1 MQELLSWW
9 SESAARASSSSAC
22 LNALWSTFPGRRRC
36 PQVQKSIVLCYQLAK
51 SPSSPL
57 SVCQMHQ
64 HTHDFPL
71 PTGNVVEARW
81 GTIASAIPEVL
92 RVEKALRYGWDI
104 NKWGRVDPDLNS
116 EAYRG
121 VRVDLVDK
129 VVVDPFWWGMLATL
143 SFVAKLLDSFLFF
156 TESCM
161 CHAELIHRFGPAM
174 KTGGPKLRKV
184 LVVPH
189 LSMEAVCLC
198 LFLLKQK

>member
-1 MQELLSWW
+1 MVVRVGCQSFLLLCMSECPLVHISGTPSMPSGAKVDCTVLPIGQESLL
-9 SESAARASSSSAC
+9 
-22 LNALWSTFPGRRRC
+22 P
-36 PQVQKSIVLCYQLAK
+36 
-51 SPSSPL
+51 PL